1 MQNWNE
7 LNDRAG
13 RLGFRFGTYLL
24 PGPEIDPDTWAV
36 IACDQHTSNPE
47 YWQEVE
53 ATVDDAPSTLRLVLP
68 EVYLGSGTEEGRL
81 KEIRGTMEGYLEAG
95 LLRETGVSVIAIER
109 STPHVAR
116 RRGLMVLLDLER
128 YDYHPESRLPARAT
142 EETLEHRLPPRMAIR
157 REAAVEVSHVLV
169 LLDDPENT
177 VIGPVFAA
185 LEGEQPDYHARLMK
199 NGGELSGYVVEDTDR
214 AAGVLDALEAIAA
227 AGPER
232 YQSEDPLLFAI
243 GDGNHSLA
251 SAKKVWDER
260 KGALGPEHPLRYVM
274 VELVNSHDPNLNVQP
289 IHRLV
294 LNRTPAD
301 LRRDIDAIDEVNT
314 VLVEATED
322 RGVSEG
328 LYVWSGKGS
337 YRLVSSTLSPTEIGI
352 RLQRRLERVEEAV
365 PGVEVDYIHG
375 AEETIRIARERGGC
389 AILYPE
395 IDPKIVFET
404 VAHHQVLPRKFFSLG
419 ESEEK
424 RYYFECRRLD
434 SL

>member
-7 LNDRAG
+7 LNDRAK
-13 RLGFRFGTYLL
+13 RLGFRFGSYLL
-24 PGPEIDPDTWAV
+24 PGPEIDPDSWAV

-47 YWQEVE
+47 YWHHVE
-53 ATVDDAPSTLRLVLP
+53 SAVGEAPSTLRLVLP
-68 EVYLGSGTEEGRL
+68 EVYLGTGTEDKRL
-81 KEIRGTMEGYLEAG
+81 EAIRRAMEGYLKGG
-95 LLRETGVSVIAIER
+95 LLRETGVSVIAVER
-109 STPHVAR
+109 STPYVPG
-116 RRGLMVLLDLER
+116 RRGLVVLLDLER

-169 LLDDPENT
+169 LLDDPGNT

-185 LEGEQPDYHARLMK
+185 LEGAEPDYHARLMG
-199 NGGELSGYVVEDTDR
+199 NGGELSGYVVEDTET
-214 AAGVLDALEAIAA
+214 ANGVVDALEAIAA

-294 LNRTPAD
+294 KNRAPSD
-301 LRRDIDAIDEVNT
+301 LRQDIEAIEGVNT
-314 VLVEATED
+314 VPDAAAEG
-322 RGVSEG
+322 RGTADG
-328 LYVWSGKGS
+328 LYFWSAEGA
-337 YRLVSSTLSPTEIGI
+337 YRLISTALSPTEIGV
-352 RLQRRLERVEEAV
+352 RLQRRLEALEKDTPAI
-365 PGVEVDYIHG
+365 EVDYIHG
-375 AEETIRIARERGGC
+375 AEETIRIARESGGC

-404 VAHHQVLPRKFFSLG
+404 VAHHRVLPRKFFSLG

-424 RYYFECRRLD
+424 RYYFECRRID
-434 SL
+434 SR

>member
-7 LNDRAG
+7 INDRAG
-13 RLGFRFGTYLL
+13 RLGFRFGSYLL
-24 PGPEIDPDTWAV
+24 PGPKIDPDRWAV
-36 IACDQHTSNPE
+36 IACDQHTSNPD
-47 YWQEVE
+47 YWRKVE
-53 ATVDDAPSTLRLVLP
+53 NSVGEAPSTLRLVLP
-68 EVYLGSGTEEGRL
+68 EVYLGTGTEEKRL
-81 KEIRGTMEGYLEAG
+81 KEIRKAMEGYLEAG
-95 LLRETGVSVIAIER
+95 LLRETGVCLIAIER
-109 STPHVAR
+109 RTPHVAG
-116 RRGLMVLLDLER
+116 RRGLLVLLDLER

-169 LLDDPENT
+169 LLDDPKDT

-185 LEGEQPDYHARLMK
+185 LEGRRPTYHARLMQ
-199 NGGELSGYVVEDTDR
+199 NGGELSGYVVEDFDT
-214 AAGVLDALEAIAA
+214 AGHLVGALEDIAE

-232 YQSEDPLLFAI
+232 YDSQDPLLFAI

-251 SAKKVWDER
+251 SAKKVWDEK
-260 KGALGPEHPLRYVM
+260 KGSLGPEHPLRYVM

-294 LNRTPAD
+294 LGIAPSE
-301 LRRDIDAIDEVNT
+301 LRR
-314 VLVEATED
+314 VLEGIESVSVTAEPES
-322 RGVSEG
+322 RELRSSQGLRLRSPEGSFLLVSET
-328 LYVWSGKGS
+328 S
-337 YRLVSSTLSPTEIGI
+337 SPTEVGI
-352 RLQRRLERVEEAV
+352 VLQRRLEALERDN
-365 PGVEVDYIHG
+365 PKVEVDYIHG
-375 AEETIRIARERGGC
+375 AEETIRIARDRGGS

-434 SL
+434 AR

>member
-7 LNDRAG
+7 LNNRAG
-13 RLGFRFGTYLL
+13 RLGFRFGSYLL
-24 PGPEIDPDTWAV
+24 PGPEIDPGTWAV
-36 IACDQHTSNPE
+36 IACDQHTSNPD
-47 YWQEVE
+47 YWRKVE
-53 ATVDDAPSTLRLVLP
+53 TTVGESPSTLRLVLP
-68 EVYLGSGTEEGRL
+68 EVYLGTGTEEKRL
-81 KEIRGTMEGYLEAG
+81 SDIRKAMAGYLEGG
-95 LLRETGVSVIAIER
+95 LLRETGTSFIAIER
-109 STPHVAR
+109 GTPYVDG
-116 RRGLMVLLDLER
+116 RRGLLVLLDLEQ

-169 LLDDPENT
+169 LLDDPKDT
-177 VIGPVFAA
+177 VIGPVFTA
-185 LEGEQPDYHARLMK
+185 LEGRRQTYHARLMQH
-199 NGGELSGYVVEDTDR
+199 GGELSGYVVEDTAT
-214 AAGVLDALEAIAA
+214 AAGVVDALEAIAL

-251 SAKKVWDER
+251 SAKKVWDE
-260 KGALGPEHPLRYVM
+260 KKSSLSPEHPLRYVM

-294 LNRTPAD
+294 LGISPAE
-301 LRRDIDAIDEVNT
+301 LRGLIEEIESVSLAPDAAPSGAGGSGGLGFWD
-314 VLVEATED
+314 
-322 RGVSEG
+322 SE
-328 LYVWSGKGS
+328 GS
-337 YRLVSSTLSPTEIGI
+337 YRLVSESLSPTETGI
-352 RLQRRLERVEEAV
+352 RLQRRLEALERENPEVN
-365 PGVEVDYIHG
+365 VDYIHG
-375 AEETIRIARERGGC
+375 AEETIRIAREQGGS

-434 SL
+434 SR